1 MNDTQLE
8 TLDQVRQFLEGSEAI
23 SFQIESKDARY
34 HWLQHTLVKF
44 RYLQLSKT
52 DKGLITRYLRK
63 MTGYSLAQVKRLIR
77 QYRKTGRLVRKQ
89 RTSQGFQLK
98 YTREDKLLLAG
109 LDERH
114 NTLSGPA
121 TKKLCER
128 AYQVFG
134 ETEYQRLAGISIA
147 HLYNLRKSKTYIGQR
162 HQYEKTNPVRSKIG
176 ERRKPN
182 SNEQPGFIRIDSVH
196 QGDQDGVKG
205 VYHINAVDEITQFEV
220 VCTVE
225 KISEHYLIPVLEQLL
240 DIFPFVIKGFHSD
253 NGSEYINKQ
262 VAKLL
267 EKLLIEFTKSRAR
280 HTNDN
285 ALAESKNASIV
296 RKHLGYSHIPQKW
309 APLINEF
316 NQSYLNPYI
325 NYHRPCFF
333 AEVIVDKKGKERKR
347 YPYDQMMTPYE
358 KLKSLPNATSYLKP
372 GTTFKQLD
380 EIAHQ
385 ISDNDAAERLQKA
398 KTKLFQII
406 FEGTSWAA

>member
-8 TLDQVRQFLEGSEAI
+8 TLDQVRQFLEGTETV
-23 SFQIESKDARY
+23 SFQIESKNARY
-34 HWLQHTLVKF
+34 RWLQHILVKF
-44 RYLQLSKT
+44 RYQQLNKA
-52 DKGLITRYLRK
+52 DKGLITRYIRK
-63 MTGYSLAQVKRLIR
+63 LTGYSPAQVKRLIR

-89 RTSQGFQLK
+89 RTTKGFQLK
-98 YTREDKLLLAG
+98 YTREDALLLAA
-109 LDERH
+109 LEERH

-128 AYQVFG
+128 AYHVFG
-134 ETEYQRLAGISIA
+134 ETDYQRLAGISIA
-147 HLYNLRKSKTYIGQR
+147 HLYNLRKSKTYSGQR
-162 HQYEKTNPVRSKIG
+162 HQYEKTKPVYSKIG

-182 SNEQPGFIRIDSVH
+182 ANGQPGFIRIDSVH

-225 KISEHYLIPVLEQLL
+225 KISEHFLIPVLEQLL
-240 DIFPFVIKGFHSD
+240 NTFPFVIKGFHSD

-296 RKHLGYSHIPQKW
+296 RKYLGYSHIPQKW
-309 APLINEF
+309 APLMNEF
-316 NQSYLNPYI
+316 NQTYLNPYI

-333 AEVIVDKKGKERKR
+333 AEVIVDEKGKQRKR
-347 YPYDQMMTPYE
+347 YPYKEMMTPYE
-358 KLKSLPNATSYLKP
+358 KLKSLANTSSYLKA

-380 EIAHQ
+380 EIAFQ
-385 ISDNDAAERLQKA
+385 ISDNEAAERLQKA
-398 KTKLFQII
+398 RIKLFQTI
-406 FEGTSWAA
+406 FEGVTYAA